1 MPEPFNAS
9 VYLVDRH
16 VEAGTG
22 DHVAIRCREGEI
34 TYESLLARICDAA
47 SGLEALGVRPEDR
60 VLLVMADSPELVVA
74 FLGAMRLGAVPI
86 PVNTMLTSPEL
97 VRLAENSR
105 ARFAVA
111 SGSFSTKSAEL
122 ADAAL
127 EVEHLVVVGESLPEV
142 GTAEVHAWKE
152 VMTGTGGFRA
162 PYATWDES
170 PGFWLYTSG
179 TTGRQRGA
187 IHRHVDMKVTV
198 ETYADTVLRLRPEDR
213 CFSIAKL
220 FFAYGLGNSLTFP
233 LAAGASTVLD
243 AEPPAPA
250 SVLGTLRSHE
260 PTLFFGVPTFY
271 AALLASDLPDDT
283 FRSVRYAVSAGEPL
297 PAPLF
302 HRFKDRFGVEI
313 LDGIGSTEALH
324 IFISNKPGMIR
335 PGTTGTPVEG
345 YELRL
350 VDDDG
355 NVLEGAA
362 VGHLE
367 LRGGSTA
374 IGYWCD
380 AASTRWSFRGDWL
393 HTGDVYSRAED
404 AYYTYLSRSDDMI
417 KAGGIWVSPAE
428 VESVLLECPGVLEA
442 AVVGFLDDEGL
453 EKPAAFVVPLPGEH
467 LEVDAVGEFC
477 RERLASFKRP
487 RRIVVTEEL
496 PKTAT
501 GKIQRF
507 KLRVLV
513 TEATRPPST
522 RGS

>member
-16 VEAGTG
+16 VEAGAG
-22 DHVAIRCREGEI
+22 GRVALRCREGEI
-34 TYESLLARICDAA
+34 TYESLLARVCDAA
-47 SGLEALGVRPEDR
+47 WGLEALGVRAEDR
-60 VLLVMADSPELVVA
+60 VMLVMADSPELVVA

-86 PVNTMLTSPEL
+86 PVNTMLTPAEL
-97 VRLAENSR
+97 GKLAENSR
-105 ARFAVA
+105 ARFAVT
-111 SGSFSTKSAEL
+111 SGSFTEKSAEM
-122 ADAAL
+122 ADGAP
-127 EVEHLVVVGESLPEV
+127 EVAHLVVAGESLPEA
-142 GTAEVHAWKE
+142 GRAEVHAWKE
-152 VMTGTGGFRA
+152 AMVGAGGFRA
-162 PYATWDES
+162 PYPTWDES

-187 IHRHVDMKVTV
+187 IHRHIDVKVTV
-198 ETYADTVLRLRPEDR
+198 ETYADTVLRLSPEDR

-220 FFAYGLGNSLTFP
+220 FFAYGLGNGLTFP
-233 LAAGASTVLD
+233 LAAGASAVLD
-243 AEPPAPA
+243 ANPPAPA
-250 SVLGTLRSHE
+250 SVLDNLRRHE

-271 AALLASDLPDDT
+271 AALLASDLPDDAFT
-283 FRSVRYAVSAGEPL
+283 SVRYGVSAGEPL

-324 IFISNKPGMIR
+324 IFLSNKPGMLR
-335 PGTTGTPVEG
+335 PGTTGTPVDG

-350 VDDDG
+350 IDDDG

-367 LRGGSTA
+367 LRGDSTA

-380 AASTRWSFRGDWL
+380 AASTRRSFRGDWL
-393 HTGDVYSRAED
+393 HTGDVYSRSED
-404 AYYTYLSRSDDMI
+404 GYYTYLSRSDDMI

-467 LEVDAVGEFC
+467 LEVDVIAELC
-477 RERLASFKRP
+477 RGRLAPFKRP
-487 RRIVVTEEL
+487 RKVVVTDEL

-507 KLRVLV
+507 KLRALV
-513 TEATRPPST
+513 SGAAGIPPVP
-522 RGS
+522 